1 MKKIIFYFCLLV
13 FASCEKQTEWSIQAE
28 ETSRIVIDGIL
39 TNESRTYSIR
49 VCRTV
54 TELNMSPQ
62 AVSGAGVIISD
73 ADSSWFLTEQA
84 GNPGCYITKNNF
96 SAKPGVLYTLLVT
109 CEGKVY
115 SAKAQSVPVAPFEK
129 LHYAKSSGEALYHI
143 TWVANPYNAMQ
154 PAMYEILLD
163 WSQLPGYSTQDS
175 ASCTARLYYYSLP
188 TLDVSE
194 VFAPEIERIKF
205 PAGTKITERK
215 YSLTKEHVEFVRA
228 MISETTWKGGL
239 FDSAPA
245 NVPTNVSN
253 GALGFFAACNVI
265 TVSWV
270 VQ

>member
-1 MKKIIFYFCLLV
+1 MKKIIFYFCLLLFV
-13 FASCEKQTEWSIQAE
+13 SCEKQAEWPIQAE
-28 ETSRIVIDGIL
+28 ETPRIVIDGIL
-39 TNESRTYSIR
+39 TNESGTHSIH

-54 TELNMSPQ
+54 SELNMTPQ

-73 ADSSWFLTEQA
+73 ADSSWFLTEQP
-84 GNPGCYITKNNF
+84 GNPGFYITKNNF

-109 CEGKVY
+109 SEGTVY
-115 SAKAQSVPVAPFEK
+115 SAKTQSVPVTPFENLRYGK
-129 LHYAKSSGEALYHI
+129 NPGESLYHI
-143 TWVANPYNAMQ
+143 TWVANPYNAIH

-163 WSQLPGYSTQDS
+163 WSQLPEYSTQDS
-175 ASCTARLYYYSLP
+175 ASCTARLFYYSLP

-215 YSLTKEHVEFVRA
+215 YSLTKEHVDFVRA

-245 NVPTNVSN
+245 NVPTNISN

-265 TVSWV
+265 TVSLV

>member
-1 MKKIIFYFCLLV
+1 MKKIILYISLLV
-13 FASCEKQTEWSIQAE
+13 FVSCEKQTEWPIQAD
-28 ETSRIVIDGIL
+28 ETSRIVVEGIL
-39 TNESRTYSIR
+39 TNEVKTHSIR
-49 VCRTV
+49 LCRTV
-54 TELNMSPQ
+54 SALNMAPQ

-84 GNPGCYITKNNF
+84 GNPGFYVTKNNF

-109 CEGKVY
+109 FEGNVY
-115 SAKAQSVPVAPFEK
+115 SAKTRSVPVTPFEK
-129 LHYAKSSGEALYHI
+129 LRYAKSPGEGLYHI
-143 TWVANPYNAMQ
+143 TWIANPYNAVQ

-163 WSQLPGYSTQDS
+163 WSQLPEYSTQDS

-245 NVPTNVSN
+245 NVPTNISN

-265 TVSWV
+265 TVSSV